1 MSPNKRTTTESVIVG
16 DGIETP
22 STLDF
27 SKQELAHLAD
37 YLKYASECAKEYAD
51 ECAQRYPGLP
61 MVGTLREYA
70 DRAEQYR
77 RGVRALVP

>member
-1 MSPNKRTTTESVIVG
+1 MSNYTKVS
-16 DGIETP
+16 DGSDTP
-22 STLDF
+22 SPLVF
-27 SKQELAHLAD
+27 SKQEMLELSD
-37 YLKYASECAKEYAD
+37 YLQYAGENIREYAD

-77 RGVRALVP
+77 RRMRALVP